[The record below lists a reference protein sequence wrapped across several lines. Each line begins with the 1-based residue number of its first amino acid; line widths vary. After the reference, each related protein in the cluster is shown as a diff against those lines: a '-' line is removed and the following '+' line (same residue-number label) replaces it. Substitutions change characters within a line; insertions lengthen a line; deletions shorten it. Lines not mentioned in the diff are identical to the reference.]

1 MIKNRSLLKDRKDC
15 EVSVSPTI
23 RLGLVIAFALL
34 WAIWIQPHTIALRHI
49 LLTVG
54 SLLGLYV
61 IIQNRSIMRTKA
73 TIPIYLMGLLFLW
86 ITFHLFFLSNKFEL
100 QLDEYL
106 TIWKRIWWGTP
117 FAIGLGITL
126 GSKQNLIGET
136 QKRFNKQDLIAW
148 WIFYLGIAT
157 PTIIYLTRTL
167 LMMMAG
173 KFGWTLPNYAMLLP
187 NVSTWHIPK
196 MGYIFFCLPAL
207 AIACSQFAT
216 LFNHQSRFYVYYAGI
231 YAATILAVFLV
242 FYLENAKNGFVYA
255 TILCI
260 LMLAVFSLRSHLNW
274 GWRNGIILLLSLG
287 IVGILLVQHVKQN
300 DSWRTLLADIKVAT
314 QLEEIDAW
322 KDYGARGYPKNEMG
336 NVVSE
341 TNYARAAWAQ
351 VAIQLILER
360 PLGYGLL
367 YQSFGYFAKEKWPNS
382 ILDTSHSAWL
392 DITLAIGI
400 PGVILLLASA
410 ALALK
415 NLLQLESNSFTIA
428 TLWMMLSIFMLMIT
442 TEVAR
447 QVYIEALFFVIL
459 LVAGM
464 GIGSL
469 NRFKLNCEQSS
480 IKAPDS

>member
-1 MIKNRSLLKDRKDC
+1 MIKNRPLLEDGKDR
-15 EVSVSPTI
+15 EVPVPPTI

-34 WAIWIQPHTIALRHI
+34 WAIWIQPHTIALRHV

-61 IIQNRSIMRTKA
+61 IIQNRSLMRTKEA
-73 TIPIYLMGLLFLW
+73 IPVYLMGTLFLW
-86 ITFHLFFLSNKFEL
+86 VTFHLFFLNSKFEL

-106 TIWKRIWWGTP
+106 TIWKRILWAAP
-117 FAIGLGITL
+117 FAIGLGIAL

-136 QKRFNKQDLIAW
+136 QKGSNKQYLIVW

-157 PTIIYLTRTL
+157 PTIIYLTRAL

-187 NVSTWHIPK
+187 IPSTWHIPK

-207 AIACSQFAT
+207 AIACSQFVI
-216 LFNHQSRFYVYYAGI
+216 LFNQKSRFIVYYAGI

-242 FYLENAKNGFVYA
+242 FYLENAKNGFAYA
-255 TILCI
+255 TSLCL
-260 LMLAVFSLRSHLNW
+260 LMLAVVSLKNRFNW
-274 GWRNGIILLLSLG
+274 GWRNGAILLLSLG
-287 IVGILLVQHVKQN
+287 IAGILLVQHVKQN
-300 DSWRTLLADIKVAT
+300 DSWRTLFADIKVAT

-322 KDYGARGYPKNEMG
+322 KDYGARGLPKNEMG
-336 NVVSE
+336 SVVSV
-341 TNYARAAWAQ
+341 TNYTRAAWAQ

-367 YQSFGYFAKEKWPNS
+367 YQSFGHFAKEKWANS
-382 ILDTSHSAWL
+382 TLDTSHSAWL
-392 DITLAIGI
+392 DLTLAIGI
-400 PGVILLLASA
+400 PGIVLVLASA
-410 ALALK
+410 ALAFK
-415 NLLQLESNSFTIA
+415 NLFQRESNSFTVA

-464 GIGSL
+464 GIASL
-469 NRFKLNCEQSS
+469 NRFKLKC
-480 IKAPDS
+480 